1 MLAVTRSGTWT
12 VNYWSLI
19 CVTGI
24 LCVVTKLAGT
34 IRKFPTVTG
43 VHVLLLK
50 CHCEFTWE
58 GALKG
63 SFPDPT

>member
-1 MLAVTRSGTWT
+1 MLAGTRSGTWI

-24 LCVVTKLAGT
+24 LCVVAKLAET
-34 IRKFPTVTG
+34 IQKLPAVTG
-43 VHVLLLK
+43 THILFLK
-50 CHCEFTWE
+50 CHCKFTWE

-63 SFPDPT
+63 SFADPT